1 MRKGLT
7 PLVKWPLWCYNE
19 KEEGL
24 SVKFN
29 VILTP
34 AEEGG
39 FVVTVP
45 ALDGCFTQGE
55 TEKEALK
62 NAKEAIICYLE
73 GLEKVN
79 QIKSKPKSVIK
90 EIEVHV

>member
-1 MRKGLT
+1 MLKG
-7 PLVKWPLWCYNE
+7 V
-19 KEEGL
+19 
-24 SVKFN
+24 SQMKFN
-29 VILTP
+29 VILEK

-39 FVVTVP
+39 YNVNVP

-55 TEKEALK
+55 TEEEALR

-79 QIKSKPKSVIK
+79 EIKSKPGVILK
-90 EIEVHV
+90 ELEVAL